1 MRGSVSMSKDNNG
14 QRYDESFKKMIVE
27 LVESKQKTV
36 SEIHREYGVTKVTI
50 YKWKKQ
56 YSAESN
62 VDEPLTKEEALEMK
76 KEMLK
81 LKEENQ
87 ILKKAMA
94 IFAKK

>member
-1 MRGSVSMSKDNNG
+1 MRGSVSMSKGNNG

-36 SEIHREYGVTKVTI
+36 SEIHREYGVTQVTI
-50 YKWKKQ
+50 YKWLKA
-56 YSAESN
+56 YSTEN
-62 VDEPLTKEEALEMK
+62 EIDEPLTKEEALKMK

-81 LKEENQ
+81 LQEENQ